1 MLPLPPRCAILLA
14 RAKTLDRVHRYH
26 RHAAQPP
33 GLAAQAEKPLEA
45 GPSHPGRSPRNA
57 TREVVE
63 GAAHTNAHGN
73 TASILQA
80 VDPQLLLWG
89 AKSDEE
95 DLCPVRPDQGDRFLV
110 GRRIGRAGVSGN
122 SQPSVFDPQPLG
134 EFVRYTGLCSEQK
147 NPEATFRAQLR
158 ERREEGGA
166 RETPAHPAALACRGP
181 PDDGAGLRG
190 A

>member
-33 GLAAQAEKPLEA
+33 GLAAQPEKPLEA

-95 DLCPVRPDQGDRFLV
+95 DLCPVLPDQPDRFLV
-110 GRRIGRAGVSGN
+110 GPRLARAAVSRT
-122 SQPSVFDPQPLG
+122 PQPWL
-134 EFVRYTGLCSEQK
+134 FS
-147 NPEATFRAQLR
+147 
-158 ERREEGGA
+158 
-166 RETPAHPAALACRGP
+166 P
-181 PDDGAGLRG
+181 PPLPHYLPP
-190 A
+190 